1 MSFLV
6 RIRRLANRD
15 LLMNAASM
23 IGTTVIT
30 AGLGFVYWWLAA
42 RQFSQ
47 EAVGFASAL
56 ISAMSLLGT
65 LGMIGMG
72 TLLIG
77 ELPRQPEHR
86 ATLITTALVVA
97 GGVSAALGIIFALI
111 APLVSVEFRPL
122 AGGASTILLFTT
134 GVVLTA
140 VTLVLDQAMIGLL
153 RGELQL
159 WRNAIFA
166 LGKLVILWLMGLWV
180 ASSGGVV
187 IYMTWTLGNCV
198 SIVGLGLIAAMA
210 GAQIRVGQPRW
221 SVLQSLPR
229 AALGHHALN
238 LALQLPALALPI
250 VVTTILS
257 AALNASFYISWL
269 LLHLVFAVPYTLTT
283 VLYAA
288 GAAERAAFAHKIRL
302 TLGLAVALGVLSNVV
317 LWVGADMFLSVFGP
331 AYAEQAGWSLRIMGL
346 GVFPLIIK
354 DHFVAIRRVDG
365 RIPRT
370 ALAATIGS
378 ALELGGAAIGAYLG
392 GLGGLGV
399 GLVLALCV
407 EAAFMARDV
416 YAASAMSE
424 VTWWHRRDTDVTP
437 MEHVS

>member
-1 MSFLV
+1 MSFLA
-6 RIRRLANRD
+6 RLRRLATRD

-77 ELPRQPEHR
+77 ELPRQTEHR
-86 ATLITTALVVA
+86 ATLITTALVAA

-122 AGGASTILLFTT
+122 AGGASTVLLFTA

-166 LGKLVILWLMGLWV
+166 LGKLAILWLMGLWV
-180 ASSGGVV
+180 ASGGGVD
-187 IYMTWTLGNCV
+187 IYTTWTLGNAV

-210 GAQIRVGQPRW
+210 GAHYTRW
-221 SVLQSLPR
+221 P
-229 AALGHHALN
+229 AALERSPE
-238 LALQLPALALPI
+238 PAEGGARAPCPQPG
-250 VVTTILS
+250 
-257 AALNASFYISWL
+257 APAS
-269 LLHLVFAVPYTLTT
+269 
-283 VLYAA
+283 
-288 GAAERAAFAHKIRL
+288 RA
-302 TLGLAVALGVLSNVV
+302 
-317 LWVGADMFLSVFGP
+317 GP
-331 AYAEQAGWSLRIMGL
+331 ADRRHDDPL
-346 GVFPLIIK
+346 GCPERQLLYL
-354 DHFVAIRRVDG
+354 
-365 RIPRT
+365 
-370 ALAATIGS
+370 LAA
-378 ALELGGAAIGAYLG
+378 AAPGVRGPIHADHRIICSGRRRAR
-392 GLGGLGV
+392 GL
-399 GLVLALCV
+399 
-407 EAAFMARDV
+407 R
-416 YAASAMSE
+416 
-424 VTWWHRRDTDVTP
+424 T
-437 MEHVS
+437 

>member
-1 MSFLV
+1 MSYLV

-166 LGKLVILWLMGLWV
+166 LGKLV
-180 ASSGGVV
+180 
-187 IYMTWTLGNCV
+187 
-198 SIVGLGLIAAMA
+198 
-210 GAQIRVGQPRW
+210 
-221 SVLQSLPR
+221 
-229 AALGHHALN
+229 
-238 LALQLPALALPI
+238 
-250 VVTTILS
+250 
-257 AALNASFYISWL
+257 
-269 LLHLVFAVPYTLTT
+269 
-283 VLYAA
+283 
-288 GAAERAAFAHKIRL
+288 
-302 TLGLAVALGVLSNVV
+302 
-317 LWVGADMFLSVFGP
+317 
-331 AYAEQAGWSLRIMGL
+331 
-346 GVFPLIIK
+346 
-354 DHFVAIRRVDG
+354 
-365 RIPRT
+365 
-370 ALAATIGS
+370 
-378 ALELGGAAIGAYLG
+378 
-392 GLGGLGV
+392 
-399 GLVLALCV
+399 
-407 EAAFMARDV
+407 
-416 YAASAMSE
+416 
-424 VTWWHRRDTDVTP
+424 
-437 MEHVS
+437 

>member
-1 MSFLV
+1 MRLHSSV
-6 RIRRLANRD
+6 RNLANRD
-15 LLMNAASM
+15 LLINAASM

-65 LGMIGMG
+65 LGMVGMG

-77 ELPRQPEHR
+77 ELPRQPEQR
-86 ATLITTALVVA
+86 APLITTALVITGA
-97 GGVSAALGIIFALI
+97 VSAVLGIIFGLI
-111 APLVSVEFRPL
+111 APLISAEF
-122 AGGASTILLFTT
+122 AAFGGEFSSIMLFSA

-166 LGKLVILWLMGLWV
+166 VSKLVVLWLMSFWM
-180 ASSGGVV
+180 ASSGGMP
-187 IYMTWTLGNCV
+187 IYTTWTLGNLI
-198 SIVGLGLIAAMA
+198 SIIGLGLIAAMV
-210 GAQIRVGQPRW
+210 GARIQVGKPRW
-221 SVLQSLPR
+221 SILQKLPG
-229 AALGHHALN
+229 AALRHHALN
-238 LALQLPALALPI
+238 LALQIPPLALPVI
-250 VVTTILS
+250 VTAILS

-269 LLHLVFAVPYTLTT
+269 LLHLVFAIPYTLTT

-288 GAAERAAFAHKIRL
+288 GAADRGAFAQKIRL
-302 TLGLAVALGVLSNVV
+302 TLGLAVALGVVSNIV
-317 LWVGADMFLSVFGP
+317 LWIGAELFLGVFGH

-354 DHFVAIRRVDG
+354 DHFVAVRRVHDD
-365 RIPRT
+365 IPR
-370 ALAATIGS
+370 AAIFATLGS
-378 ALELGGAAIGAYLG
+378 VLELGLAAIGASVG
-392 GLGGLGV
+392 GLAGLSV

-407 EAAFMARDV
+407 EAAGMARDV
-416 YAASAMSE
+416 YAAAAIGELKRRRVSE
-424 VTWWHRRDTDVTP
+424 NSVMP
-437 MEHVS
+437 MERV